1 MEQTVESPAAQGT
14 KLSSK
19 LVMPFVNSTRQVFQT
34 MVGVETKILTPHLK
48 TEASVSFDVSGIIG
62 FSGDIIGSAVVS
74 FQASAAKKL
83 VAAFAG
89 SEMELDSPDFPD
101 AIGELANMIAGAAK
115 KDLGGAANIT
125 CPTVLIG
132 AGHHIARLTGVPC
145 VVIPCQT
152 SVGDFA
158 VEVNIKPTK

>member
-1 MEQTVESPAAQGT
+1 MEQATQAPQGSGSRI
-14 KLSSK
+14 SSK
-19 LVMPFVNSTRQVFQT
+19 LVMPFVNSTRQVFTT
-34 MVGVETKILTPHLK
+34 MVGLETKILTPHLK
-48 TEASVSFDVSGIIG
+48 TEASASYDVSGIIG
-62 FSGDIIGSAVVS
+62 FSGDLIGTAVVS

-89 SEMELDSPDFPD
+89 TEMELDSPDFPD
-101 AIGELANMIAGAAK
+101 AIGELANMIAGCAK

-132 AGHHIARLTGVPC
+132 SGHHIARLSGVPC

-152 SVGDFA
+152 PVGDFA
-158 VEVNIKPTK
+158 IEVNIKPTK